1 MLLFL
6 SFIKGDKVQEWTQEQ
21 LRWAVEY
28 VDQAPGNDN
37 HEYLWTTVANS
48 FYRAFTNIMR
58 EVDAQTNIKDL
69 KMKGD
74 QRLDNYISTFE

>member
-1 MLLFL
+1 
-6 SFIKGDKVQEWTQEQ
+6 
-21 LRWAVEY
+21 
-28 VDQAPGNDN
+28 
-37 HEYLWTTVANS
+37 
-48 FYRAFTNIMR
+48 MR

>member
-6 SFIKGDKVQEWTQEQ
+6 SFIKGEKVQEWTQEQ
-21 LRWAVEY
+21 LRWAMDY
-28 VDQAPGNDN
+28 ISQALGNDN
-37 HEYLWTTVANS
+37 HEYIWTTVANS
-48 FYRAFTNIMR
+48 FFCAFTNITQ

-74 QRLDNYISTFE
+74 HGLNDYISTFE